1 MLISITEVG
10 KEEKKI
16 KRKENN
22 TQSDQDHDM
31 GILMK
36 IRFSPNGSGVI
47 GFR

>member
-10 KEEKKI
+10 KEEKN
-16 KRKENN
+16 KRRENN
-22 TQSDQDHDM
+22 TQSDRDRDT

>member
-10 KEEKKI
+10 KEEKI
-16 KRKENN
+16 KRRENN
-22 TQSDQDHDM
+22 TQSNQDHDM

>member
-10 KEEKKI
+10 KDEKN
-16 KRKENN
+16 KRRENN
-22 TQSDQDHDM
+22 TQSDQDRDM

>member
-10 KEEKKI
+10 KEEKN
-16 KRKENN
+16 KRRENN
-22 TQSDQDHDM
+22 TQSNQDRDM

-36 IRFSPNGSGVI
+36 IRFCPNGSAVI

>member
-10 KEEKKI
+10 KDEKN
-16 KRKENN
+16 KRGENN
-22 TQSDQDHDM
+22 TQSDQDRNM

>member
-10 KEEKKI
+10 KEEKN
-16 KRKENN
+16 KRRKNN
-22 TQSDQDHDM
+22 MQSNQDRDK

-47 GFR
+47 AFR

>member
-10 KEEKKI
+10 KEEKN
-16 KRKENN
+16 KRRKNN
-22 TQSDQDHDM
+22 TPSDQDCDT

>member
-1 MLISITEVG
+1 MLISITEAG
-10 KEEKKI
+10 KEEKN
-16 KRKENN
+16 KRRENN
-22 TQSDQDHDM
+22 TQSDQDRDM

>member
-10 KEEKKI
+10 KEEKN
-16 KRKENN
+16 KRRENN
-22 TQSDQDHDM
+22 TPSDQDRDM